1 MRLIDMI
8 NAPWAITPDMLAEIH
23 AIYERHVRGEAADL
37 AALEAQAGKPFSSE
51 PKGYSIEDGGVALLQ
66 IDGVV
71 AKKMNLL
78 SRISGG
84 SSSALIG
91 RDFMAAMND
100 PAVRGVVLA
109 IDSPGGTVDGTP
121 ELADLIFEAR
131 GRKPIITYS
140 DGTMASAAYWFGS
153 AGDEILISSEVVQVG
168 SIGVVTQHVD
178 VSTAEERRGIKTT
191 EIFAGK
197 YKRLATQY
205 APLSAEGKAYIQE
218 AVDHAYSVFVDA
230 VARNRTTTAD
240 DVLARMADGR
250 VFHGSKAIDA
260 GLVDSVGTLSAAI
273 DRARELSGPKIYKMG
288 GVAQAKEDAMDLK
301 TLKENHP
308 DLVAEI
314 VQEAQADMQ
323 TKVATATA
331 EATKLGAQQ
340 ERDRIAGVRAQSIPG
355 HEALVAKLE
364 MDGTST
370 GADAALAIVAAE
382 KLARQQ
388 QGAEFLAGG
397 SPPVPPSGDGDGQR
411 AQATMKRSAFN
422 ALSPVDRGEVIKS
435 GVKIVD

>member
-1 MRLIDMI
+1 
-8 NAPWAITPDMLAEIH
+8 
-23 AIYERHVRGEAADL
+23 
-37 AALEAQAGKPFSSE
+37 
-51 PKGYSIEDGGVALLQ
+51 
-66 IDGVV
+66 
-71 AKKMNLL
+71 
-78 SRISGG
+78 
-84 SSSALIG
+84 
-91 RDFMAAMND
+91 
-100 PAVRGVVLA
+100 
-109 IDSPGGTVDGTP
+109 
-121 ELADLIFEAR
+121 
-131 GRKPIITYS
+131 
-140 DGTMASAAYWFGS
+140 
-153 AGDEILISSEVVQVG
+153 
-168 SIGVVTQHVD
+168 
-178 VSTAEERRGIKTT
+178 
-191 EIFAGK
+191 
-197 YKRLATQY
+197 
-205 APLSAEGKAYIQE
+205 
-218 AVDHAYSVFVDA
+218 
-230 VARNRTTTAD
+230 
-240 DVLARMADGR
+240 
-250 VFHGSKAIDA
+250 
-260 GLVDSVGTLSAAI
+260 
-273 DRARELSGPKIYKMG
+273 
-288 GVAQAKEDAMDLK
+288 MDLK

-355 HEALVAKLE
+355 HEALVAQLE